1 MGTGICKPG
10 EKPTTEIAV
19 GNRVIINCRVI
30 TVQLSC
36 VLAKNTQ
43 FIRLGAPAQAV
54 KFVIKGQFGFGV
66 NITAQ
71 VSPAG
76 IFELSPTSWPPT
88 KANQTIES
96 RIRALKDGEATIQFQ
111 ANGQDVGNK
120 IKLTTKINSAKDVF
134 DYASC
139 KRIIDELTY
148 VKPFADANSPAHY
161 GGNYCMQAAER
172 GLSELLNNSKDFYS
186 VEHGTHKAKNAIGF
200 RNLGAQDRAR
210 VFNSKGFVQSNL
222 SFNSYKV
229 NESARKEMNDSIDVT
244 AATNVYRT
252 KQQEFVQLSDAKKK
266 EIYQHILKNLNNK
279 IGFHVYYVSIT
290 GGFHTLLL
298 IIDYRFPCEA
308 TYAFWDQHGRTSSY
322 GNLQDIGEGFRKQTS
337 WTLANSSL
345 NRYITD
351 INTHGGAIN
360 RRKHFD
366 SMESKIWKIKRK

>member
-1 MGTGICKPG
+1 M
-10 EKPTTEIAV
+10 
-19 GNRVIINCRVI
+19 
-30 TVQLSC
+30 
-36 VLAKNTQ
+36 
-43 FIRLGAPAQAV
+43 
-54 KFVIKGQFGFGV
+54 IKGEFGFGV
-66 NITAQ
+66 NITAR

-76 IFELSPTSWPPT
+76 IFELSPTSWSQK

-186 VEHGTHKAKNAIGF
+186 VERDTHKPKNSIGF
-200 RNLGAQDRAR
+200 SNLKAEDRAK
-210 VFNSKGFVQSNL
+210 VFNNKGFVQSSL
-222 SFNSYKV
+222 SFISKSYRV
-229 NESARKEMNDSIDVT
+229 NETVRKEMNDSIDIQ
-244 AATNVYRT
+244 AAESVFYK
-252 KQQEFVQLSDAKKK
+252 KQQEFVQLSDNKKK
-266 EIYQHILKNLNNK
+266 EFYQKILKNINDK
-279 IGFHVYYVSIT
+279 IGYHVYYVSVT

-298 IIDYRFPCEA
+298 LIDYRFPCEA
-308 TYAFWDQHGRTSSY
+308 TYAFWDQHGLTSSV

-337 WTLANSSL
+337 WTLANSCL
-345 NRYITD
+345 NRYKED
-351 INTHGGAIN
+351 IDVHGGIIKK
-360 RRKHFD
+360 REHFD